1 MRIEYRVKKIVVRSQ
16 KSEEKAFPNHYTQ
29 YERKKGDL
37 VFYMNSKNIK
47 NIDKNKLP
55 LLPLRELV
63 IFPNMVIPLF
73 VGREQSINALEEAI
87 SLKSYIFI
95 ATQRDPGV
103 EKPKLEDV
111 YSIGTIA
118 KIVQIYK
125 LPDDTI
131 KILVEGLGRAKI
143 KNTEEF
149 KNFLKVK
156 VEKIKIKNG
165 KNLKIEALMRLT
177 ISRFEQYL
185 ELNNKLPSEMMLSI
199 KNIEK
204 PDKLADV
211 IASNLILKV
220 KEKQNLLETVNPLE
234 RLEKLIVILKK
245 EINILE
251 LEKKI
256 QERVE
261 VNLEN
266 FQKDYYLKEQLKEI
280 HKELGDTEKNIS
292 EADEFQEKILS
303 LKLIKEV
310 EEKCIKEAKRLE
322 KIPFLSAESGVIIN
336 YLEWIISLPWN
347 KKTKEK
353 LNIKLVKKVLDED
366 HYGLLDI
373 KERILEYL
381 AVKKLSN
388 KQIGTILCLIG
399 PPGVGKTS
407 LAKSIAQAMGRKFVR
422 TSLGGVRDEAEIRG
436 HRKTYIGSMPG
447 RIIQGIVNAKT
458 RNPVYL
464 LDEIDKMSI
473 DFRGDP
479 ASALLEVLDPEQNN
493 TFSDHYLEVPFD
505 LSEVMFITTANNE
518 DEIPYSL
525 RDRMEIINIP
535 GYTEFE
541 KLQIAQ
547 LFLIP
552 KQLKSHG
559 FNKSDIEISE
569 KATKK
574 IIKEYTREAGVR
586 GLEKEIASILRKV
599 ALNMVYSKEKKR
611 TRITL
616 KNLENYLGIPK
627 YKIDKIEKEDEI
639 GLATGLAWTEIGGE
653 VLSVETIVMPGKGKL
668 TLTGQLGDVMQES
681 GKAALTYARSRAAEF
696 KIDNKFYEN
705 CDIHVHIPEGAIP
718 KDGPSAGITM
728 ATSLISSLTE
738 IPIRKDVAMTGE
750 ITLRGRVLPVGGLK
764 EKILAAYQ
772 SGIKT
777 IIIPQDNIKNLEDL
791 PKDIKKRLKF
801 VMVDNLDEVLKI
813 ALTRS
818 PF

>member
-1 MRIEYRVKKIVVRSQ
+1 
-16 KSEEKAFPNHYTQ
+16 
-29 YERKKGDL
+29 
-37 VFYMNSKNIK
+37 MNNKNIK
-47 NIDKNKLP
+47 SIDKNILP

-87 SLKSYIFI
+87 NLKSFIFI
-95 ATQRDPGV
+95 ATQRDPEV
-103 EKPKLEDV
+103 EKPKLEDI

-143 KNTEEF
+143 KNTADF
-149 KNFLKVK
+149 NNFLKVK

-165 KNLKIEALMRLT
+165 KNLKIEALMRLAV
-177 ISRFEQYL
+177 SRFEQYL
-185 ELNNKLPSEMMLSI
+185 KLNNKLPSEMMLSI

-204 PDKLADV
+204 PHKLADI

-245 EINILE
+245 EISILE

-280 HKELGDTEKNIS
+280 QKELGDTEKNIS
-292 EADEFQEKILS
+292 EADEFKEKILS
-303 LKLIKEV
+303 LKLSKEV

-347 KKTKEK
+347 NKTKEK

-407 LAKSIAQAMGRKFVR
+407 LAKSIARAMGRKFVR
-422 TSLGGVRDEAEIRG
+422 ASLGGVRDEAEIRG

-447 RIIQGIVNAKT
+447 RIVQGIVNVKYK
-458 RNPVYL
+458 NPVYL
-464 LDEIDKMSI
+464 LDEIDKMST

-535 GYTEFE
+535 GYTEYE
-541 KLQIAQ
+541 KLKIAQ
-547 LFLIP
+547 LFLLP
-552 KQLKSHG
+552 KQLNNHG
-559 FNKSDIEISE
+559 FKKSDIEISE
-569 KATKK
+569 KAMKK
-574 IIKEYTREAGVR
+574 IIKEYTHEAGVR
-586 GLEKEIASILRKV
+586 GLEKEIASICRKV
-599 ALNMVYSKEKKR
+599 ALNLVYFKKNKR
-611 TRITL
+611 VRITL

-627 YKIDKIEKEDEI
+627 YKIDKIEKEDAI

-668 TLTGQLGDVMQES
+668 TLTGQLGDIMQES
-681 GKAALTYARSRAAEF
+681 GKAALTYARSRAKKF

-791 PKDIKKRLKF
+791 PSNIKKRLKF
-801 VMVDNLDEVLKI
+801 ITVNNLDEVLKN

>member
-1 MRIEYRVKKIVVRSQ
+1 
-16 KSEEKAFPNHYTQ
+16 
-29 YERKKGDL
+29 
-37 VFYMNSKNIK
+37 MNNKNIK
-47 NIDKNKLP
+47 NFDKNILP

-63 IFPNMVIPLF
+63 VFPNMIIPLF

-87 SLKSYIFI
+87 NLKSLIFI
-95 ATQRDPGV
+95 AAQRDPEI
-103 EKPKLEDV
+103 EKPKEEDI

-131 KILVEGLGRAKI
+131 KILVEGISRAKI
-143 KNTEEF
+143 KNTEGSN
-149 KNFLKVK
+149 NFLKVK
-156 VEKIKIKNG
+156 VEKIKVKNG
-165 KNLKIEALMRLT
+165 KNLKIEALMRLA
-177 ISRFEQYL
+177 INRFEQYL
-185 ELNNKLPSEMMLSI
+185 KLNNKLPTEMMLSV

-204 PDKLADV
+204 PDKLADI
-211 IASNLILKV
+211 IASNIVLNV
-220 KEKQNLLETVNPLE
+220 KEKQKLLEILNPLE

-245 EINILE
+245 EISILE

-280 HKELGDTEKNIS
+280 QKELGDTEKNIS
-292 EADEFQEKILS
+292 EADEFKEKILS
-303 LKLIKEV
+303 LKLSKEV

-347 KKTKEK
+347 EKTKEK
-353 LNIKLVKKVLDED
+353 LDIKLVKKVLDED

-407 LAKSIAQAMGRKFVR
+407 LAKSIARAMGRKFVR
-422 TSLGGVRDEAEIRG
+422 ASLGGIRDEAEIRG

-447 RIIQGIVNAKT
+447 RIIQGIVNAKSKNT
-458 RNPVYL
+458 VFL
-464 LDEIDKMSI
+464 LDEIDKMSV

-493 TFSDHYLEVPFD
+493 TFRDHYLEVPFD
-505 LSEVMFITTANNE
+505 LSEIMFITTANNE

-535 GYTEFE
+535 GYTEYE

-547 LFLIP
+547 LFLLP
-552 KQLKSHG
+552 KQLNNHG
-559 FNKSDIEISE
+559 FKKGDIEISD
-569 KATKK
+569 KAMKK
-574 IIKEYTREAGVR
+574 IINEYTHEAGVR
-586 GLEKEIASILRKV
+586 GLEKEISSICRKV
-599 ALNMVYSKEKKR
+599 ALNVVYFKKNKNKKVK
-611 TRITL
+611 ITL
-616 KNLENYLGIPK
+616 KSLENYLGIPK
-627 YKIDKIEKEDEI
+627 YKIDKIGKEDAV
-639 GLATGLAWTEIGGE
+639 GLATGLAWTESGGE

-668 TLTGQLGDVMQES
+668 TLTGQLGDIMQES
-681 GKAALTYARSRAAEF
+681 GKAALTYARSRALEF

-728 ATSLISSLTE
+728 ATSLISSLTD

-791 PKDIKKRLKF
+791 PSNIKKRLKF
-801 VMVDNLDEVLKI
+801 VTVNNLDEVLKN

>member
-1 MRIEYRVKKIVVRSQ
+1 
-16 KSEEKAFPNHYTQ
+16 
-29 YERKKGDL
+29 
-37 VFYMNSKNIK
+37 MNNKNIK
-47 NIDKNKLP
+47 NLDKNILP

-63 IFPNMVIPLF
+63 VFPNMIVPLF

-87 SLKSYIFI
+87 NLKSMIFI
-95 ATQRDPGV
+95 AAQRDPEV
-103 EKPKLEDV
+103 EKPKAEDI

-143 KNTEEF
+143 KNSEGF
-149 KNFLKVK
+149 NNFLKVK
-156 VEKIKIKNG
+156 VEKIKVKNG
-165 KNLKIEALMRLT
+165 KNLKIEALMRLAT
-177 ISRFEQYL
+177 NRFEQYL
-185 ELNNKLPSEMMLSI
+185 KLNNKLPSEMMLSV

-204 PDKLADV
+204 PDKLAD
-211 IASNLILKV
+211 IISSNLVLKL
-220 KEKQNLLETVNPLE
+220 KEKQNLLEIINPLE

-245 EINILE
+245 EISILE

-266 FQKDYYLKEQLKEI
+266 YQKDYYLKEQLKEI
-280 HKELGDTEKNIS
+280 QKELGDNEENTS
-292 EADEFQEKILS
+292 EADEFKEKILS
-303 LKLIKEV
+303 LKLDQEV
-310 EEKCIKEAKRLE
+310 EEKCIKETNRLE
-322 KIPFLSAESGVIIN
+322 KIPFLSAESGVIIT

-347 KKTKEK
+347 EKTKEK
-353 LNIKLVKKVLDED
+353 LDIKLVKKVLDED

-381 AVKKLSN
+381 AVKKMSS

-407 LAKSIAQAMGRKFVR
+407 LAKSIARAMGRKFIR
-422 TSLGGVRDEAEIRG
+422 ASLGGVRDEAEIRG

-447 RIIQGIVNAKT
+447 RIIQGIVNAKFK
-458 RNPVYL
+458 NPVFL
-464 LDEIDKMSI
+464 LDEIDKMSV

-493 TFSDHYLEVPFD
+493 TFRDHYLEVPFD
-505 LSEVMFITTANNE
+505 LSEIMFITTANNE

-535 GYTEFE
+535 GYTEYE

-547 LFLIP
+547 LFLLP
-552 KQLKSHG
+552 KQLNNHG
-559 FNKSDIEISE
+559 FKKNDIEISE
-569 KATKK
+569 KAMRK
-574 IIKEYTREAGVR
+574 IIKEYTHEAGVR
-586 GLEKEIASILRKV
+586 GLEKEISSICRKV
-599 ALNMVYSKEKKR
+599 ALNAVYSKKNENKR
-611 TRITL
+611 VKITL

-627 YKIDKIEKEDEI
+627 YKIDKIGKEDAV

-653 VLSVETIVMPGKGKL
+653 ILSVETIVMPGKGKL

-681 GKAALTYARSRAAEF
+681 GKAALTYARSRATKL

-728 ATSLISSLTE
+728 ATSLISSLTD

-750 ITLRGRVLPVGGLK
+750 ITLRGKVLPVGGLK

-777 IIIPQDNIKNLEDL
+777 IIIPKDNFKNLEDL
-791 PKDIKKRLKF
+791 PNDIKKRLKF
-801 VMVDNLDEVLKI
+801 VMVNNLDEVLKN

>member
-1 MRIEYRVKKIVVRSQ
+1 
-16 KSEEKAFPNHYTQ
+16 
-29 YERKKGDL
+29 
-37 VFYMNSKNIK
+37 MNNKNIRSLDK
-47 NIDKNKLP
+47 NILP

-63 IFPNMVIPLF
+63 VFPNMIIPLF

-87 SLKSYIFI
+87 NLKSLIFI
-95 ATQRDPGV
+95 ATQIDPEV
-103 EKPKLEDV
+103 EKPKVEDI

-118 KIVQIYK
+118 KIIQIYK

-143 KNTEEF
+143 KNTEGF
-149 KNFLKVK
+149 NNFLKVE
-156 VEKIKIKNG
+156 VEKIKVKNG
-165 KNLKIEALMRLT
+165 RNLKIEALMRLA
-177 ISRFEQYL
+177 INRFEQYL
-185 ELNNKLPSEMMLSI
+185 KLNNKLPSEMMLSI

-204 PDKLADV
+204 PDKLADI
-211 IASNLILKV
+211 IASNLVLKV
-220 KEKQNLLETVNPLE
+220 KEKQNLLEMVNPLE

-245 EINILE
+245 EISILE

-266 FQKDYYLKEQLKEI
+266 YQKDYYLKEQLKEI
-280 HKELGDTEKNIS
+280 QKELGDNEENIS
-292 EADEFQEKILS
+292 EADEFKEKIFS
-303 LKLIKEV
+303 LKLNQEV
-310 EEKCIKEAKRLE
+310 EEKCIKETNRLE

-347 KKTKEK
+347 EKTKDK
-353 LNIKLVKKVLDED
+353 LDIKLVKKVLDED

-381 AVKKLSN
+381 AVKKMSN
-388 KQIGTILCLIG
+388 KQLGTILCLIG

-407 LAKSIAQAMGRKFVR
+407 LAKSIARAMGRKFIR
-422 TSLGGVRDEAEIRG
+422 ASLGGVRDEADIRG

-447 RIIQGIVNAKT
+447 RIVQGIVNVKSK
-458 RNPVYL
+458 NPVFL
-464 LDEIDKMSI
+464 LDEIDKMSV

-493 TFSDHYLEVPFD
+493 TFRDHYLEVPFD

-535 GYTEFE
+535 GYTEYE

-547 LFLIP
+547 LFLFP
-552 KQLKSHG
+552 KRLNNHG
-559 FNKSDIEISE
+559 FKKDDIEISE
-569 KATKK
+569 KAMKK
-574 IIKEYTREAGVR
+574 IIQEYTHEAGVR
-586 GLEKEIASILRKV
+586 GLEKEISSICRKV
-599 ALNMVYSKEKKR
+599 ALKLVYFKKNKNKR
-611 TRITL
+611 VRITL

-627 YKIDKIEKEDEI
+627 YKIDKIGQEDTV

-681 GKAALTYARSRAAEF
+681 GKAALTYARSRATKF

-705 CDIHVHIPEGAIP
+705 CDIHVHIPEGAVP

-728 ATSLISSLTE
+728 ATSLISSLTD

-750 ITLRGRVLPVGGLK
+750 ITLRGKVLPVGGLK

-777 IIIPQDNIKNLEDL
+777 IIIPKDNFKNLEDL
-791 PKDIKKRLKF
+791 PNDIKKRLKF
-801 VMVDNLDEVLKI
+801 IMVNNIDEVLKN

>member
-1 MRIEYRVKKIVVRSQ
+1 
-16 KSEEKAFPNHYTQ
+16 
-29 YERKKGDL
+29 
-37 VFYMNSKNIK
+37 MNNKNIK
-47 NIDKNKLP
+47 SLDKNILP

-63 IFPNMVIPLF
+63 VFPNMVIPLF

-87 SLKSYIFI
+87 SLKSFIFI
-95 ATQRDPGV
+95 VTQRNPEV
-103 EKPKLEDV
+103 EKPKLDDI

-125 LPDDTI
+125 LPDNTT

-149 KNFLKVK
+149 KDFLKVK
-156 VEKIKIKNG
+156 VEKLKIKNS
-165 KNLKIEALMRLT
+165 KNLKIEALMRLA

-185 ELNNKLPSEMMLSI
+185 KLNNKLPSEMMLSI

-204 PDKLADV
+204 PDKLADI
-211 IASNLILKV
+211 IASNIILKV

-234 RLEKLIVILKK
+234 RLERLIVILKK
-245 EINILE
+245 EISILG

-373 KERILEYL
+373 KDRILEYL

-407 LAKSIAQAMGRKFVR
+407 LAKSIARAMGRKFVR

-447 RIIQGIVNAKT
+447 RIIQGIINAKT
-458 RNPVYL
+458 KNPVYL
-464 LDEIDKMSI
+464 LDEIDKMST

-525 RDRMEIINIP
+525 RDRMETINIP
-535 GYTEFE
+535 GYTEYE
-541 KLQIAQ
+541 KLQIAK
-547 LFLIP
+547 LFLFP
-552 KQLKSHG
+552 KQLNKHG
-559 FNKSDIEISE
+559 FKKSDIEISE
-569 KATKK
+569 KAMKK
-574 IIKEYTREAGVR
+574 IIKEYTHEAGVR
-586 GLEKEIASILRKV
+586 GLEKVIASICRRV
-599 ALNMVYSKEKKR
+599 ALKIVYSEKKKR
-611 TRITL
+611 IRITL
-616 KNLENYLGIPK
+616 KNIENYLGAPK
-627 YKIDKIEKEDEI
+627 YKIDKIEKEDAI
-639 GLATGLAWTEIGGE
+639 GLATGLAWTEMGGE

-668 TLTGQLGDVMQES
+668 TLTGQLGEVMQES
-681 GKAALTYARSRAAEF
+681 GKAALTYARSRATKF
-696 KIDNKFYEN
+696 KIDDKFYEK

-777 IIIPQDNIKNLEDL
+777 IIIPKDNIKNLEDL
-791 PKDIKKRLKF
+791 PNDIKKRLKF
-801 VMVDNLDEVLKI
+801 IMVNNLDEVLKN
-813 ALTRS
+813 ALTRN

>member
-1 MRIEYRVKKIVVRSQ
+1 MNNKNVKSL
-16 KSEEKAFPNHYTQ
+16 
-29 YERKKGDL
+29 D
-37 VFYMNSKNIK
+37 KNI
-47 NIDKNKLP
+47 LS

-63 IFPNMVIPLF
+63 VFPNMIIPLF
-73 VGREQSINALEEAI
+73 VGREQSINALEAAI
-87 SLKSYIFI
+87 NSKSLVFI
-95 ATQRDPGV
+95 AAQRDPEI
-103 EKPKLEDV
+103 EKPKVEEV

-118 KIVQIYK
+118 KIIQIYK

-131 KILVEGLGRAKI
+131 KILVEGISRARI
-143 KNTEEF
+143 KKVEGFN
-149 KNFLKVK
+149 NFLKVQ
-156 VEKIKIKNG
+156 VEKIKVKNG
-165 KNLKIEALMRLT
+165 KNLKIEALMRLAVN
-177 ISRFEQYL
+177 RFEKYIK
-185 ELNNKLPSEMMLSI
+185 LNNKLPSEIMMSI
-199 KNIEK
+199 KNVEK
-204 PDKLADV
+204 PDKLADI

-220 KEKQNLLETVNPLE
+220 REKQNLLEIINPLE

-245 EINILE
+245 EVSILE

-266 FQKDYYLKEQLKEI
+266 YQKDYYLKEQLKEI
-280 HKELGDTEKNIS
+280 KKELGDNEENIS
-292 EADEFQEKILS
+292 EVDELKEKILS
-303 LKLIKEV
+303 LKLRKEV
-310 EEKCIKEAKRLE
+310 EEKCIKEANRLE

-353 LNIKLVKKVLDED
+353 LDIKLVKNILDED

-381 AVKKLSN
+381 AVKKMSN
-388 KQIGTILCLIG
+388 KHIGTIICLIG

-407 LAKSIAQAMGRKFVR
+407 LANSIARAMGRKFVR
-422 TSLGGVRDEAEIRG
+422 ASLGGVRDEAEIRG

-447 RIIQGIVNAKT
+447 RIIQGIVNAKFK
-458 RNPVYL
+458 NPVFL
-464 LDEIDKMSI
+464 LDEIDKMSV

-479 ASALLEVLDPEQNN
+479 SSALLEVLDPEQNS
-493 TFSDHYLEVPFD
+493 TFRDHYLEVPFD
-505 LSEVMFITTANNE
+505 LSEIMFITTANNE
-518 DEIPYSL
+518 EEIPYSL
-525 RDRMEIINIP
+525 KDRMEIINIP
-535 GYTEFE
+535 GYTEYE
-541 KLQIAQ
+541 KLKIAR
-547 LFLIP
+547 LFLLP
-552 KQLKSHG
+552 KQRDNHG
-559 FNKSDIEISE
+559 FKKDDIEISE
-569 KATKK
+569 KAMKK
-574 IIKEYTREAGVR
+574 IIKEYTHEAGVR
-586 GLEKEIASILRKV
+586 GLEKEISSICRKV
-599 ALNMVYSKEKKR
+599 ALNVVYSKKKKNKKV
-611 TRITL
+611 RITL

-627 YKIDKIEKEDEI
+627 YKIDKIEKEDAV

-681 GKAALTYARSRAAEF
+681 GKAALTYARSRAAKL
-696 KIDNKFYEN
+696 KINNKFYEN

-728 ATSLISSLTE
+728 ATSLISSLTD

-777 IIIPQDNIKNLEDL
+777 IIIPQDNVKNLEDL
-791 PKDIKKRLKF
+791 PNDIKKRLKF
-801 VMVDNLDEVLKI
+801 IMVKNIDEVLKN
-813 ALTRS
+813 ALIRS

>member
-1 MRIEYRVKKIVVRSQ
+1 
-16 KSEEKAFPNHYTQ
+16 
-29 YERKKGDL
+29 
-37 VFYMNSKNIK
+37 MNSKNIK

-125 LPDDTI
+125 LPDDTL

-143 KNTEEF
+143 KNTEKF

-280 HKELGDTEKNIS
+280 RKELGDTEKNIS

-407 LAKSIAQAMGRKFVR
+407 LAKSIARAMGRKFVR

-586 GLEKEIASILRKV
+586 GLEKEVASILRKV

-791 PKDIKKRLKF
+791 PNDIRKRLKII
-801 VMVDNLDEVLKI
+801 MVNNLDEVLKN

>member
-1 MRIEYRVKKIVVRSQ
+1 
-16 KSEEKAFPNHYTQ
+16 
-29 YERKKGDL
+29 
-37 VFYMNSKNIK
+37 MNNKNIK
-47 NIDKNKLP
+47 NLDKNILP

-63 IFPNMVIPLF
+63 VFPNMVIPLF

-87 SLKSYIFI
+87 NLKSFIFI
-95 ATQRDPGV
+95 VTQRDPEV
-103 EKPKLEDV
+103 EKPKLEDI

-125 LPDDTI
+125 LPDDTT

-149 KNFLKVK
+149 KDFLKVK
-156 VEKIKIKNG
+156 VEKLKIKNG
-165 KNLKIEALMRLT
+165 KNLKIEALMRLA

-185 ELNNKLPSEMMLSI
+185 KLNNKLPSEMMLSI

-204 PDKLADV
+204 PDKLADI

-234 RLEKLIVILKK
+234 RLEKLIVIFKK
-245 EINILE
+245 EISILE

-280 HKELGDTEKNIS
+280 QNELGDTEKNIS
-292 EADEFQEKILS
+292 EADEFQEKIFS
-303 LKLIKEV
+303 LKLSKEV

-366 HYGLLDI
+366 HYGLSDI

-407 LAKSIAQAMGRKFVR
+407 LAKSIARAMGRKFVR

-447 RIIQGIVNAKT
+447 RIIQGIVNVKSK
-458 RNPVYL
+458 NPVYL

-535 GYTEFE
+535 GYTGYE

-547 LFLIP
+547 LFLLP
-552 KQLKSHG
+552 KQLDNHG
-559 FNKSDIEISE
+559 FEKSDIEISE
-569 KATKK
+569 KAMKK

-586 GLEKEIASILRKV
+586 GLEKEIASIYRKV
-599 ALNMVYSKEKKR
+599 ALKIVFSEKKKR
-611 TRITL
+611 IKITL
-616 KNLENYLGIPK
+616 KNIENYLGVPK
-627 YKIDKIEKEDEI
+627 YKIDKIEKEDAI
-639 GLATGLAWTEIGGE
+639 GLATGLAWTEMGGE
-653 VLSVETIVMPGKGKL
+653 VLSVETIIMPGKGKL
-668 TLTGQLGDVMQES
+668 TLTGQLGEVMQES
-681 GKAALTYARSRAAEF
+681 GKAALTYARSRATKF
-696 KIDNKFYEN
+696 KIDDKFYEK

-728 ATSLISSLTE
+728 ATSLISSLTK

-777 IIIPQDNIKNLEDL
+777 IIIPQDNSKNLEDL
-791 PKDIKKRLKF
+791 PNNIKKRLKF
-801 VMVDNLDEVLKI
+801 IMVNNLDEVLKN

>member
-1 MRIEYRVKKIVVRSQ
+1 M
-16 KSEEKAFPNHYTQ
+16 EEK
-29 YERKKGDL
+29 
-37 VFYMNSKNIK
+37 IK
-47 NIDKNKLP
+47 SLDKNLLP

-63 IFPNMVIPLF
+63 LFPNMIIPLF

-87 SLKSYIFI
+87 NLKSLIFI
-95 ATQRDPGV
+95 AAQRDPEV
-103 EKPKLEDV
+103 EKPKSEDM
-111 YSIGTIA
+111 YSVGTIA
-118 KIVQIYK
+118 KIVQVYK
-125 LPDDTI
+125 LPDNTI

-143 KNTEEF
+143 KNTEEYD
-149 KNFLKVK
+149 NYLKVE

-165 KNLKIEALMRLT
+165 KNLKIEALMRLA
-177 ISRFEQYL
+177 IKRFEQYL
-185 ELNNKLPSEMMLSI
+185 KLNNKIPFEIMLSV

-204 PDKLADV
+204 PDKLSDI

-245 EINILE
+245 EISILE

-266 FQKDYYLKEQLKEI
+266 YQKDYYLKEQLKEI
-280 HKELGDTEKNIS
+280 QKELGDNEENIS
-292 EADEFQEKILS
+292 EADEFKEKIFS
-303 LKLIKEV
+303 LKLTQEV
-310 EEKCIKEAKRLE
+310 EEKCIKETNRLE

-347 KKTKEK
+347 KKTKER
-353 LNIKLVKKVLDED
+353 LDIKLVKKVLDED

-381 AVKKLSN
+381 AVKKMSN

-407 LAKSIAQAMGRKFVR
+407 LAKSIARAMDRKFIR
-422 TSLGGVRDEAEIRG
+422 ASLGGIRDEAEIRG

-447 RIIQGIVNAKT
+447 RIVQGIVNAKSK
-458 RNPVYL
+458 NPVFL
-464 LDEIDKMSI
+464 LDEIDKMSV

-493 TFSDHYLEVPFD
+493 TFRDHYLEVPFD
-505 LSEVMFITTANNE
+505 LSEVMFITTANSE
-518 DEIPYSL
+518 EEIPYSL
-525 RDRMEIINIP
+525 KDRMEIINIP
-535 GYTEFE
+535 GYTEYE

-547 LFLIP
+547 LFLLS
-552 KQLKSHG
+552 KQLNNHG
-559 FNKSDIEISE
+559 FKKGDIEISD
-569 KATKK
+569 KAMKK
-574 IIKEYTREAGVR
+574 IINEYTHEAGVR
-586 GLEKEIASILRKV
+586 GLEKEISSICRKV
-599 ALNMVYSKEKKR
+599 ALNIVYFKKNKNKR
-611 TRITL
+611 VKITL
-616 KNLENYLGIPK
+616 KSLENYLGIPR
-627 YKIDKIEKEDEI
+627 YKIDKIGKEDTV
-639 GLATGLAWTEIGGE
+639 GLATGLAWTESGGE

-681 GKAALTYARSRAAEF
+681 GKAALTYARSRASEF

-728 ATSLISSLTE
+728 ATSLISSLTD

-791 PKDIKKRLKF
+791 PNNIKKRLKF
-801 VMVDNLDEVLKI
+801 VMVNNLDEVLKN

>member
-1 MRIEYRVKKIVVRSQ
+1 
-16 KSEEKAFPNHYTQ
+16 
-29 YERKKGDL
+29 
-37 VFYMNSKNIK
+37 MNNKNIK
-47 NIDKNKLP
+47 SLDKNILP

-63 IFPNMVIPLF
+63 VFPNMIIPLF

-87 SLKSYIFI
+87 NLKSLIFI
-95 ATQRDPGV
+95 AAQRDSEV
-103 EKPKLEDV
+103 EKPKVEDV

-131 KILVEGLGRAKI
+131 KILVEGLGRARI
-143 KNTEEF
+143 KNAEGSN
-149 KNFLKVK
+149 NFLKVQ
-156 VEKIKIKNG
+156 VEKIKVKNG
-165 KNLKIEALMRLT
+165 KNLKIEALTRLT
-177 ISRFEQYL
+177 TNRFEQYL
-185 ELNNKLPSEMMLSI
+185 KLNNKLPSEMMLSI
-199 KNIEK
+199 KNVEK
-204 PDKLADV
+204 PNKLADI

-220 KEKQNLLETVNPLE
+220 KEKQNLLEIINPLE
-234 RLEKLIVILKK
+234 RLEKLIIILKK
-245 EINILE
+245 EISILK

-266 FQKDYYLKEQLKEI
+266 YQKDYYLKEQLKEI
-280 HKELGDTEKNIS
+280 KKELGDNEENIS
-292 EADEFQEKILS
+292 EIDEFKKKLFS
-303 LKLIKEV
+303 LKLSQEV
-310 EEKCIKEAKRLE
+310 EEKCIKETNRLA

-336 YLEWIISLPWN
+336 YLEYIISLPWN

-353 LNIKLVKKVLDED
+353 LNIKLVKNILDED
-366 HYGLLDI
+366 HYGLLDV

-407 LAKSIAQAMGRKFVR
+407 LAKSIARAMGRKFVR
-422 TSLGGVRDEAEIRG
+422 ASLGGVRDEAEIRG

-447 RIIQGIVNAKT
+447 RIIQEIVNAKSK
-458 RNPVYL
+458 NPVFL
-464 LDEIDKMSI
+464 LDEIDKMSV

-493 TFSDHYLEVPFD
+493 SFRDHYLEIPFD
-505 LSEVMFITTANNE
+505 LSEIMFITTANNE

-525 RDRMEIINIP
+525 KDRMEIINIP
-535 GYTEFE
+535 GYTEYE

-547 LFLIP
+547 LFLLP
-552 KQLKSHG
+552 KQRDNHG
-559 FNKSDIEISE
+559 FKKDDIEISE
-569 KATKK
+569 KAMKK
-574 IIKEYTREAGVR
+574 IIKEYTHEAGVR
-586 GLEKEIASILRKV
+586 SLEKEISSICRKV
-599 ALNMVYSKEKKR
+599 ALNKVYFKKNKNKKI
-611 TRITL
+611 RITL

-627 YKIDKIEKEDEI
+627 YKIDKIEKEDAV

-681 GKAALTYARSRAAEF
+681 GKAALTYARSRATKF
-696 KIDNKFYEN
+696 KIDDKFYEN

-728 ATSLISSLTE
+728 ATSLISSLTD

-750 ITLRGRVLPVGGLK
+750 ITLRGKVLPVGGLK

-777 IIIPQDNIKNLEDL
+777 IIIPKDNLKNLEDL
-791 PKDIKKRLKF
+791 PNNIKKRLKF
-801 VMVDNLDEVLKI
+801 IMVNNLDEVLKN

>member
-1 MRIEYRVKKIVVRSQ
+1 
-16 KSEEKAFPNHYTQ
+16 
-29 YERKKGDL
+29 
-37 VFYMNSKNIK
+37 MNNKNIK
-47 NIDKNKLP
+47 SLDKNILP

-73 VGREQSINALEEAI
+73 VGREQSISALEEAI
-87 SLKSYIFI
+87 NLKSFIFI
-95 ATQRDPGV
+95 ATQKDPEV
-103 EKPKLEDV
+103 EKPKLEDI

-125 LPDDTI
+125 LPDDSI

-165 KNLKIEALMRLT
+165 KNLKIEALMRLA

-185 ELNNKLPSEMMLSI
+185 KLNNKLPSEMMISI

-204 PDKLADV
+204 SDKLADI

-245 EINILE
+245 EISILE

-280 HKELGDTEKNIS
+280 QKELGDAEKNIS
-292 EADEFQEKILS
+292 EADEFKEKILS
-303 LKLIKEV
+303 LKLSKEV

-407 LAKSIAQAMGRKFVR
+407 LAKSIARAMGRKFVR
-422 TSLGGVRDEAEIRG
+422 ASLGGVRDEAEIRG

-458 RNPVYL
+458 KNPVYL
-464 LDEIDKMSI
+464 LDEIDKMST

-479 ASALLEVLDPEQNN
+479 ASALLEVLDSEQNN

-535 GYTEFE
+535 GYTEYE

-547 LFLIP
+547 LFLVP
-552 KQLKSHG
+552 KQLNNHG
-559 FNKSDIEISE
+559 FKKNDIEISE
-569 KATKK
+569 KAMKK
-574 IIKEYTREAGVR
+574 IIKEYTHEAGVR
-586 GLEKEIASILRKV
+586 GLEKEIASICRKV
-599 ALNMVYSKEKKR
+599 ALNLIYSEKNKR
-611 TRITL
+611 VRITL

-627 YKIDKIEKEDEI
+627 YKIDKIEKEDAI

-681 GKAALTYARSRAAEF
+681 GKAALTYARSRAKKF

-705 CDIHVHIPEGAIP
+705 CDIHVHIPDGAIP

-791 PKDIKKRLKF
+791 PNDIRKRLKII
-801 VMVDNLDEVLKI
+801 MVNNLDEVLKN

>member
-1 MRIEYRVKKIVVRSQ
+1 
-16 KSEEKAFPNHYTQ
+16 
-29 YERKKGDL
+29 
-37 VFYMNSKNIK
+37 MNNKNIK
-47 NIDKNKLP
+47 NLDKNILP

-63 IFPNMVIPLF
+63 VFPNMVIPLF

-87 SLKSYIFI
+87 SLKSFIFI
-95 ATQRDPGV
+95 VTQRDPEV
-103 EKPKLEDV
+103 EKPKLEDI

-118 KIVQIYK
+118 KIVQLYK
-125 LPDDTI
+125 LPDDTT

-149 KNFLKVK
+149 KDFLKVK
-156 VEKIKIKNG
+156 VEKLKIKNG
-165 KNLKIEALMRLT
+165 KNLKIEALMRLA

-185 ELNNKLPSEMMLSI
+185 KLNNKLPSEMMLSI

-204 PDKLADV
+204 PDKLADI

-220 KEKQNLLETVNPLE
+220 KEKQNLLETVDPLE
-234 RLEKLIVILKK
+234 RLEKLIVIFKK
-245 EINILE
+245 EISILE

-256 QERVE
+256 QEKVE

-280 HKELGDTEKNIS
+280 QNELGDTEKNIS
-292 EADEFQEKILS
+292 EADEFQEKIFS
-303 LKLIKEV
+303 LKLSKEV

-366 HYGLLDI
+366 HYGLSDI

-407 LAKSIAQAMGRKFVR
+407 LAKSIARAMGRKFVR

-447 RIIQGIVNAKT
+447 RIIQGIVNVKSK
-458 RNPVYL
+458 NPVYL
-464 LDEIDKMSI
+464 LDEIDKMST

-535 GYTEFE
+535 GYTGYE

-547 LFLIP
+547 LFLLP
-552 KQLKSHG
+552 KQLNNHG
-559 FNKSDIEISE
+559 FKKSDIEISE
-569 KATKK
+569 KAMKK

-586 GLEKEIASILRKV
+586 GLEKEITSIYRKV
-599 ALNMVYSKEKKR
+599 ALKIVFSEKKKR
-611 TRITL
+611 IRITL
-616 KNLENYLGIPK
+616 KNIENYLGVPK
-627 YKIDKIEKEDEI
+627 YKIDKIEKEDAI
-639 GLATGLAWTEIGGE
+639 GLATGLAWTEMGGE
-653 VLSVETIVMPGKGKL
+653 VLSVETIIMPGKGKL
-668 TLTGQLGDVMQES
+668 TLTGQLGEVMQES
-681 GKAALTYARSRAAEF
+681 GKAALTYARSRATKF
-696 KIDNKFYEN
+696 KIDDKFYEK

-728 ATSLISSLTE
+728 ATSLISSLTK

-791 PKDIKKRLKF
+791 PNNIKKRLKF
-801 VMVDNLDEVLKI
+801 IMVNNLDEVLKN

>member
-1 MRIEYRVKKIVVRSQ
+1 
-16 KSEEKAFPNHYTQ
+16 
-29 YERKKGDL
+29 
-37 VFYMNSKNIK
+37 
-47 NIDKNKLP
+47 
-55 LLPLRELV
+55 
-63 IFPNMVIPLF
+63 MVIPLF

-87 SLKSYIFI
+87 NLNSLIFI
-95 ATQRDPGV
+95 ATQINPEV
-103 EKPKLEDV
+103 EKPILEDM
-111 YSIGTIA
+111 YSIGIIA
-118 KIVQIYK
+118 KIIQIYK

-131 KILVEGLGRAKI
+131 KILVEGLSRAQI
-143 KNTEEF
+143 KSTEKF
-149 KNFLKVK
+149 NNFLKVK
-156 VEKIKIKNG
+156 VEKIIVKNG
-165 KNLKIEALMRLT
+165 KNLKTEALMRLAVN
-177 ISRFEQYL
+177 RFEQYL
-185 ELNNKLPSEMMLSI
+185 KLNNKIPSEIILSVN
-199 KNIEK
+199 NIEK
-204 PDKLADV
+204 PDKLADI
-211 IASNLILKV
+211 IASNLILKI
-220 KEKQNLLETVNPLE
+220 KEKQNLLEIINPLE
-234 RLEKLIVILKK
+234 RLENLIVILKK
-245 EINILE
+245 EVSILE
-251 LEKKI
+251 LEKSI

-261 VNLEN
+261 VNLESY
-266 FQKDYYLKEQLKEI
+266 QKDYYLKEQLREI
-280 HKELGDTEKNIS
+280 QKELGDREKIIS
-292 EADEFQEKILS
+292 ETDEFKEKILS

-310 EEKCIKEAKRLE
+310 EEKCIREAERLD
-322 KIPFLSAESGVIIN
+322 KMPFLSAESGVIIN

-347 KKTKEK
+347 KRTKEK
-353 LNIKLVKKVLDED
+353 FNIELVKKVLDED

-388 KQIGTILCLIG
+388 KKISTILCLIG

-407 LAKSIAQAMGRKFVR
+407 LAKSIARSMGRKFIR

-447 RIIQGIVNAKT
+447 RIIQGLVNVKSK
-458 RNPVYL
+458 NPVFL
-464 LDEIDKMSI
+464 LDEIDKMTM

-493 TFSDHYLEVPFD
+493 TFSDHYLEIPFD

-525 RDRMEIINIP
+525 KDRMEIINLP
-535 GYTEFE
+535 GYIEYE
-541 KLQIAQ
+541 KLQIAR
-547 LFLIP
+547 LFLFP
-552 KQLKSHG
+552 KQINNHG
-559 FNKSDIEISE
+559 FKKNDIEISD
-569 KATKK
+569 KAMKK

-586 GLEKEIASILRKV
+586 GMEKEIASICRKV
-599 ALNMVYSKEKKR
+599 ALNTVYSKKKKR
-611 TRITL
+611 VRITL

-627 YKIDKIEKEDEI
+627 YKVDRIENEDAI

-668 TLTGQLGDVMQES
+668 TLTGQLGDIMQES
-681 GKAALTYARSRAAEF
+681 GKAALTYARSRAAKF

-705 CDIHVHIPEGAIP
+705 CDIHVHIPDGAIP

-772 SGIKT
+772 FGIKT
-777 IIIPQDNIKNLEDL
+777 VIIPQDNIKNLEDL
-791 PKDIKKRLKF
+791 PNDIKKKLKF
-801 VMVDNLDEVLKI
+801 VMVNNLDEVLKA
-813 ALTRS
+813 ALTRD

>member
-1 MRIEYRVKKIVVRSQ
+1 MNNKNVKSL
-16 KSEEKAFPNHYTQ
+16 
-29 YERKKGDL
+29 D
-37 VFYMNSKNIK
+37 KNI
-47 NIDKNKLP
+47 LS

-63 IFPNMVIPLF
+63 VFPNMIIPLF
-73 VGREQSINALEEAI
+73 VGREQSINALEAAI
-87 SLKSYIFI
+87 NSKSLVFI
-95 ATQRDPGV
+95 AAQRDPEI
-103 EKPKLEDV
+103 EKPKVEEV

-118 KIVQIYK
+118 KIIQIYK

-131 KILVEGLGRAKI
+131 KILVEGISRARI
-143 KNTEEF
+143 KKVEGFN
-149 KNFLKVK
+149 NFLKVQ
-156 VEKIKIKNG
+156 VEKIKVKNG
-165 KNLKIEALMRLT
+165 KNLKIEALMRLAVN
-177 ISRFEQYL
+177 RFEKYIK
-185 ELNNKLPSEMMLSI
+185 LNNKLPSEIMMSI
-199 KNIEK
+199 KNVEK
-204 PDKLADV
+204 PDKLADI

-220 KEKQNLLETVNPLE
+220 REKQNLLEIINPLE

-245 EINILE
+245 EVSILE

-266 FQKDYYLKEQLKEI
+266 YQKDYYLKEQLKEI
-280 HKELGDTEKNIS
+280 KKELGDNEENIS
-292 EADEFQEKILS
+292 EVDELKEKVLS
-303 LKLIKEV
+303 LKLRKEV
-310 EEKCIKEAKRLE
+310 EEKCIKEANRLE

-353 LNIKLVKKVLDED
+353 LDIKLVKNILDED

-381 AVKKLSN
+381 AVKKMSN
-388 KQIGTILCLIG
+388 KHIGTIICLIG

-407 LAKSIAQAMGRKFVR
+407 LANSIARAMGRKFVR
-422 TSLGGVRDEAEIRG
+422 ASLGGVRDEAEIRG

-447 RIIQGIVNAKT
+447 RIIQGIVNAKFK
-458 RNPVYL
+458 NPVFL
-464 LDEIDKMSI
+464 LDEIDKMSV

-479 ASALLEVLDPEQNN
+479 SSALLEVLDPEQNS
-493 TFSDHYLEVPFD
+493 TFRDHYLEVPFD
-505 LSEVMFITTANNE
+505 LSEIMFITTANNE
-518 DEIPYSL
+518 EEIPYSL
-525 RDRMEIINIP
+525 KDRMEIINIP
-535 GYTEFE
+535 GYTEYE
-541 KLQIAQ
+541 KLKIAR
-547 LFLIP
+547 LFLLP
-552 KQLKSHG
+552 KQRDNHG
-559 FNKSDIEISE
+559 FKKDDIEISE
-569 KATKK
+569 KAMKK
-574 IIKEYTREAGVR
+574 IIKEYTHEAGVR
-586 GLEKEIASILRKV
+586 GLEKEISSICRKV
-599 ALNMVYSKEKKR
+599 ALNVVYSKKKKNKKV
-611 TRITL
+611 RITL

-627 YKIDKIEKEDEI
+627 YKIDKIEKEDAV

-681 GKAALTYARSRAAEF
+681 GKAALTYARSRAAKL
-696 KIDNKFYEN
+696 KINNKFYEN

-728 ATSLISSLTE
+728 ATSLISSLTD

-777 IIIPQDNIKNLEDL
+777 IIIPQDNVKNLEDL
-791 PKDIKKRLKF
+791 PNDIKKRLKF
-801 VMVDNLDEVLKI
+801 IMVKNIDEVLKN
-813 ALTRS
+813 ALIRS

>member
-1 MRIEYRVKKIVVRSQ
+1 MNNKNVKSL
-16 KSEEKAFPNHYTQ
+16 
-29 YERKKGDL
+29 D
-37 VFYMNSKNIK
+37 KNI
-47 NIDKNKLP
+47 LS

-63 IFPNMVIPLF
+63 VFPNMIIPLF
-73 VGREQSINALEEAI
+73 VGREQSINALEAAI
-87 SLKSYIFI
+87 NSKSLVFI
-95 ATQRDPGV
+95 AAQRDPEI
-103 EKPKLEDV
+103 EKPKVEEV

-118 KIVQIYK
+118 KIIQIYK

-131 KILVEGLGRAKI
+131 KILVEGISRARI
-143 KNTEEF
+143 KKVEGFN
-149 KNFLKVK
+149 NFLKVQ
-156 VEKIKIKNG
+156 VEKIKVKNG
-165 KNLKIEALMRLT
+165 KNLKIEALMRLAVN
-177 ISRFEQYL
+177 RFEKYIK
-185 ELNNKLPSEMMLSI
+185 LNNKLPSEIMMSI
-199 KNIEK
+199 KNVEK
-204 PDKLADV
+204 PDKLADI

-220 KEKQNLLETVNPLE
+220 REKQNLLEIINPLE

-245 EINILE
+245 EVSILE

-266 FQKDYYLKEQLKEI
+266 YQKDYYLKEQLKEI
-280 HKELGDTEKNIS
+280 KKELGDNEENIS
-292 EADEFQEKILS
+292 EVDELKEKVLS
-303 LKLIKEV
+303 LKLRKEV
-310 EEKCIKEAKRLE
+310 EEKCIKEANRLE

-353 LNIKLVKKVLDED
+353 LDIKLVKNILDED

-381 AVKKLSN
+381 AVKKMSI
-388 KQIGTILCLIG
+388 KHIGTIICLIG

-407 LAKSIAQAMGRKFVR
+407 LANSIARAMGRKFVR
-422 TSLGGVRDEAEIRG
+422 ASLGGVRDEAEIRG

-447 RIIQGIVNAKT
+447 RIIQGIVNAKFK
-458 RNPVYL
+458 NPVFL
-464 LDEIDKMSI
+464 LDEIDKMSV

-479 ASALLEVLDPEQNN
+479 SSALLEVLDPEQNS
-493 TFSDHYLEVPFD
+493 TFRDHYLEVPFD
-505 LSEVMFITTANNE
+505 LSEIMFITTANNE
-518 DEIPYSL
+518 EEIPYSL
-525 RDRMEIINIP
+525 KDRMEIINIP
-535 GYTEFE
+535 GYTEYE
-541 KLQIAQ
+541 KLKIAR
-547 LFLIP
+547 LFLLP
-552 KQLKSHG
+552 KQRDNHG
-559 FNKSDIEISE
+559 FKKDDIEISE
-569 KATKK
+569 KAMKK
-574 IIKEYTREAGVR
+574 IIKEYTHEAGVR
-586 GLEKEIASILRKV
+586 GLEKEISSICRKV
-599 ALNMVYSKEKKR
+599 ALNVVYSKKKKNKKV
-611 TRITL
+611 RITL

-627 YKIDKIEKEDEI
+627 YKIDKIEKEDAV

-681 GKAALTYARSRAAEF
+681 GKAALTYARSRAAKL
-696 KIDNKFYEN
+696 KINNKFYEN

-728 ATSLISSLTE
+728 ATSLISSLTD

-777 IIIPQDNIKNLEDL
+777 IIIPQDNVKNLEDL
-791 PKDIKKRLKF
+791 PNDIKKRLKF
-801 VMVDNLDEVLKI
+801 IMVKNIDEVLKN
-813 ALTRS
+813 ALIRS

>member
-1 MRIEYRVKKIVVRSQ
+1 
-16 KSEEKAFPNHYTQ
+16 
-29 YERKKGDL
+29 
-37 VFYMNSKNIK
+37 MNNKNIK
-47 NIDKNKLP
+47 NIDKNILP

-63 IFPNMVIPLF
+63 IFPNMIVPLF
-73 VGREQSINALEEAI
+73 VGRAQSINALEEAI
-87 SLKSYIFI
+87 NLNSFIFI
-95 ATQRDPGV
+95 AAQKDPEI
-103 EKPKLEDV
+103 EKPRLGDM
-111 YSIGTIA
+111 YPIGTIA

-143 KNTEEF
+143 KNAEES
-149 KNFLKVK
+149 NNYLKVK
-156 VEKIKIKNG
+156 VEKIKVKNG
-165 KNLKIEALMRLT
+165 KNLKIEALMRLA
-177 ISRFEQYL
+177 INRFEQYL
-185 ELNNKLPSEMMLSI
+185 KLNNKITSEVMLSV

-204 PDKLADV
+204 PDKLADI

-220 KEKQNLLETVNPLE
+220 KEKQNLLELVNPLE

-245 EINILE
+245 EIRILE

-261 VNLEN
+261 INLEN

-280 HKELGDTEKNIS
+280 QKELGDKEKNIS
-292 EADEFQEKILS
+292 EADEFKEKILS
-303 LKLIKEV
+303 LKLNKEV
-310 EEKCIKEAKRLE
+310 KDKCIKETERLE
-322 KIPFLSAESGVIIN
+322 KIPYLSAESGVIIN

-353 LNIKLVKKVLDED
+353 LNIELVKKVLDED

-388 KQIGTILCLIG
+388 KQVGTILCLIG

-407 LAKSIAQAMGRKFVR
+407 LAKSIARAMGRKFIR
-422 TSLGGVRDEAEIRG
+422 ASLGGVRDEAEIRG

-447 RIIQGIVNAKT
+447 RIIQGIVNVKSK
-458 RNPVYL
+458 NPVFL
-464 LDEIDKMSI
+464 LDEIDKMTM

-535 GYTEFE
+535 GYTEYE

-547 LFLIP
+547 LFLLP
-552 KQLKSHG
+552 KQLNNHG
-559 FNKSDIEISE
+559 FKKIDIGISD
-569 KATKK
+569 KTMKK
-574 IIKEYTREAGVR
+574 IIKEYTHEAGVR
-586 GLEKEIASILRKV
+586 GLEKEIASICRKV
-599 ALNMVYSKEKKR
+599 ALNVVYSKKKNR
-611 TRITL
+611 VKITL
-616 KNLENYLGIPK
+616 RNLENYLGIPK
-627 YKIDKIEKEDEI
+627 YKIDQIEKEDSI

-668 TLTGQLGDVMQES
+668 TLTGQLGDIMQES
-681 GKAALTYARSRAAEF
+681 GKAALTYARSRAAKF
-696 KIDNKFYEN
+696 NIDNKFYEN
-705 CDIHVHIPEGAIP
+705 SDIHVHIPDGAIP

-738 IPIRKDVAMTGE
+738 IPIKKDVAMTGE

-772 SGIKT
+772 FGIKT
-777 IIIPQDNIKNLEDL
+777 IIIPKDNIKNLEDL
-791 PKDIKKRLKF
+791 PNDIKKRIKF
-801 VMVDNLDEVLKI
+801 MMVNNLDEVLKI
-813 ALTRS
+813 ALTRD

>member
-1 MRIEYRVKKIVVRSQ
+1 
-16 KSEEKAFPNHYTQ
+16 
-29 YERKKGDL
+29 
-37 VFYMNSKNIK
+37 MNNKNIK
-47 NIDKNKLP
+47 NLDKNILP

-63 IFPNMVIPLF
+63 VFPNMVIPLF

-87 SLKSYIFI
+87 NLKSFIFI
-95 ATQRDPGV
+95 VTQRDPEV
-103 EKPKLEDV
+103 EKPKLEDI

-125 LPDDTI
+125 LPDDTT

-149 KNFLKVK
+149 KDFLKVK
-156 VEKIKIKNG
+156 VEKLKIKNG
-165 KNLKIEALMRLT
+165 KNLKIEALMRLA

-185 ELNNKLPSEMMLSI
+185 KLNNKLPSEMMLSI

-204 PDKLADV
+204 PDKLADI

-234 RLEKLIVILKK
+234 RLEKLIVIFKK
-245 EINILE
+245 EISILE

-280 HKELGDTEKNIS
+280 QNELGDTEKNIS
-292 EADEFQEKILS
+292 EADEFQEKIFS
-303 LKLIKEV
+303 LKLSKEV

-366 HYGLLDI
+366 HYGLSDI

-407 LAKSIAQAMGRKFVR
+407 LAKSIARAMGRKFVR

-447 RIIQGIVNAKT
+447 RIIQGIVNVKSK
-458 RNPVYL
+458 NPVYL
-464 LDEIDKMSI
+464 LDEIDKMST

-535 GYTEFE
+535 GYTGYE

-547 LFLIP
+547 LFLLP
-552 KQLKSHG
+552 KQLDNHG
-559 FNKSDIEISE
+559 FEKSDIEISE
-569 KATKK
+569 KAMKK

-586 GLEKEIASILRKV
+586 GLEKEIASIYRKV
-599 ALNMVYSKEKKR
+599 ALKMVFSEKKKR
-611 TRITL
+611 IRITL
-616 KNLENYLGIPK
+616 KNIENYLGTPK
-627 YKIDKIEKEDEI
+627 YKIDKIEKEDAI
-639 GLATGLAWTEIGGE
+639 GLATGLAWTEMGGE
-653 VLSVETIVMPGKGKL
+653 VLSVETIIMPGKGKL
-668 TLTGQLGDVMQES
+668 TLTGQLGEVMQES
-681 GKAALTYARSRAAEF
+681 GKAALTYARSRATKF
-696 KIDNKFYEN
+696 KIDDKFYEK

-728 ATSLISSLTE
+728 ATSLISSLTK

-750 ITLRGRVLPVGGLK
+750 ITLRGRVLPVGGLR

-791 PKDIKKRLKF
+791 PNNIKKRLKF
-801 VMVDNLDEVLKI
+801 IMVNNLDEVLKN

>member
-1 MRIEYRVKKIVVRSQ
+1 
-16 KSEEKAFPNHYTQ
+16 
-29 YERKKGDL
+29 
-37 VFYMNSKNIK
+37 
-47 NIDKNKLP
+47 
-55 LLPLRELV
+55 
-63 IFPNMVIPLF
+63 
-73 VGREQSINALEEAI
+73 
-87 SLKSYIFI
+87 
-95 ATQRDPGV
+95 
-103 EKPKLEDV
+103 
-111 YSIGTIA
+111 
-118 KIVQIYK
+118 
-125 LPDDTI
+125 
-131 KILVEGLGRAKI
+131 
-143 KNTEEF
+143 
-149 KNFLKVK
+149 
-156 VEKIKIKNG
+156 
-165 KNLKIEALMRLT
+165 MRLA
-177 ISRFEQYL
+177 INRFEQYL
-185 ELNNKLPSEMMLSI
+185 KLNTKLPSEMMLSI

-220 KEKQNLLETVNPLE
+220 KDKQKLLEIVHPLE
-234 RLEKLIVILKK
+234 RLEKSIVILKK
-245 EINILE
+245 EISILK

-280 HKELGDTEKNIS
+280 QKELGDKEKNIS
-292 EADEFQEKILS
+292 EADEFKEKILS
-303 LKLIKEV
+303 LKLSKEV

-322 KIPFLSAESGVIIN
+322 KMPFLSAESGVIIN

-407 LAKSIAQAMGRKFVR
+407 LAKSIARAMGRKFVR
-422 TSLGGVRDEAEIRG
+422 ASLGGVRDEAEIRG

-447 RIIQGIVNAKT
+447 RIIQGIVNVKSK
-458 RNPVYL
+458 NPVFL
-464 LDEIDKMSI
+464 LDEIDKMSM

-535 GYTEFE
+535 GYTEYE

-547 LFLIP
+547 LFLLP
-552 KQLKSHG
+552 KQLNNHG
-559 FNKSDIEISE
+559 FKKSDIEISE
-569 KATKK
+569 KAMKK
-574 IIKEYTREAGVR
+574 IIKEYTHEAGVR
-586 GLEKEIASILRKV
+586 GLEKEIASICRKV
-599 ALNMVYSKEKKR
+599 ALSLVYSKNNKR
-611 TRITL
+611 VRITL

-627 YKIDKIEKEDEI
+627 YKIDQIEKEDTI

-681 GKAALTYARSRAAEF
+681 GKAALTYARSRAAKF

-705 CDIHVHIPEGAIP
+705 CDIHVHIPDGAIP

-791 PKDIKKRLKF
+791 PNDIRKRLKII
-801 VMVDNLDEVLKI
+801 MVNNLDEVLKN

>member
-1 MRIEYRVKKIVVRSQ
+1 
-16 KSEEKAFPNHYTQ
+16 
-29 YERKKGDL
+29 
-37 VFYMNSKNIK
+37 MNNKNIK
-47 NIDKNKLP
+47 SLDKNILP

-63 IFPNMVIPLF
+63 VFPNMVIPLF
-73 VGREQSINALEEAI
+73 VARKQSINALEEAI
-87 SLKSYIFI
+87 SLKSFIFI
-95 ATQRDPGV
+95 VTQRNPEV
-103 EKPKLEDV
+103 EKPKLDDI

-125 LPDDTI
+125 LPDDTT
-131 KILVEGLGRAKI
+131 KVLVEGLGRAKI

-149 KNFLKVK
+149 KDFLKVK
-156 VEKIKIKNG
+156 VEKLKIKNG
-165 KNLKIEALMRLT
+165 KNLKIEALMRLA

-185 ELNNKLPSEMMLSI
+185 KLNNKLPSEMMLSI

-204 PDKLADV
+204 PDKLADI
-211 IASNLILKV
+211 IASNLILKI

-234 RLEKLIVILKK
+234 RLEKLIVTLKK
-245 EINILE
+245 EISILK

-261 VNLEN
+261 INLEN

-280 HKELGDTEKNIS
+280 QNELGDTEKNIS

-303 LKLIKEV
+303 LKLSKEV
-310 EEKCIKEAKRLE
+310 KEKCIKEAKRLE

-366 HYGLLDI
+366 HYGLTDI

-407 LAKSIAQAMGRKFVR
+407 LAKSIARAMGRKFVR

-447 RIIQGIVNAKT
+447 RIIQGIVNVKSK
-458 RNPVYL
+458 NPVYL
-464 LDEIDKMSI
+464 LDEIDKMST

-493 TFSDHYLEVPFD
+493 TFRDHYLEIPFD

-535 GYTEFE
+535 GYTWYE

-547 LFLIP
+547 LFLLP
-552 KQLKSHG
+552 KQLNNHG
-559 FNKSDIEISE
+559 FKKSDIEISK
-569 KATKK
+569 KAMKK
-574 IIKEYTREAGVR
+574 IIKEYTHEAGVR
-586 GLEKEIASILRKV
+586 GLEKEIASIYRKV
-599 ALNMVYSKEKKR
+599 ALKIVFSEKKKR
-611 TRITL
+611 IKITL
-616 KNLENYLGIPK
+616 KNVENYLGAPK
-627 YKIDKIEKEDEI
+627 YKIDKIEKEDAI
-639 GLATGLAWTEIGGE
+639 GLATGLAWTEMGGE
-653 VLSVETIVMPGKGKL
+653 VLSVETIIMPGKGKL
-668 TLTGQLGDVMQES
+668 TLTGQLGEVMQES
-681 GKAALTYARSRAAEF
+681 GKAALTYARSRATKF
-696 KIDNKFYEN
+696 KIDDKFYEK

-777 IIIPQDNIKNLEDL
+777 VIIPQDNIKNLEDL
-791 PKDIKKRLKF
+791 PNNIKKRLKF
-801 VMVDNLDEVLKI
+801 IMVNNLDEVLKN
-813 ALTRS
+813 ALTRN

>member
-1 MRIEYRVKKIVVRSQ
+1 
-16 KSEEKAFPNHYTQ
+16 
-29 YERKKGDL
+29 
-37 VFYMNSKNIK
+37 MNSKNIK

-125 LPDDTI
+125 LPDDTL

-143 KNTEEF
+143 KNTEKF

-204 PDKLADV
+204 SDKLADV

-280 HKELGDTEKNIS
+280 RKELGDTEKNIS

-407 LAKSIAQAMGRKFVR
+407 LAKSIARAMGRKFVR

-586 GLEKEIASILRKV
+586 GLEKEVASILRKV

-627 YKIDKIEKEDEI
+627 YKIGKIEKEDEI

-791 PKDIKKRLKF
+791 PNDIKKKLKF
-801 VMVDNLDEVLKI
+801 VMVDNLDEVLKN